1 MNLCQRNTRGRGG
14 ISVLFLL
21 MPTAL
26 NRSMELRV
34 EGVIRGHHVY
44 KRIWAPHL
52 GEQLTLA
59 PESDNDHDR
68 RAVAVLKGSTVVGHV
83 PRSLSRIVW
92 YILRRGG
99 IGRSEVS
106 GNRRKGFG
114 LEALKK
120 YLTVHCLQKGGGGG
134 GWISVGGAM
143 VVLYS
148 TSFQFELQVTSEFT
162 NVCEMSCELQ

>member
-1 MNLCQRNTRGRGG
+1 MNLCQRKIRGRGG

-44 KRIWAPHL
+44 KRIWTPRL

-68 RAVAVLKGSTVVGHV
+68 RAVAGSTVVGHV
-83 PRSLSRIVW
+83 NRLVLSEERW
-92 YILRRGG
+92 
-99 IGRSEVS
+99 SEVS
-106 GNRRKGFG
+106 GIEEKD
-114 LEALKK
+114 LD
-120 YLTVHCLQKGGGGG
+120 
-134 GWISVGGAM
+134 
-143 VVLYS
+143 
-148 TSFQFELQVTSEFT
+148 
-162 NVCEMSCELQ
+162 

>member
-1 MNLCQRNTRGRGG
+1 MNLCQRKIGERGG

-26 NRSMELRV
+26 NRSMERRV
-34 EGVIRGHHVY
+34 ENVIHGHHVY
-44 KRIWAPHL
+44 KCIWMPRL

-68 RAVAVLKGSTVVGHV
+68 RAVAVSKGSTVVGHV

-92 YILRRGG
+92 CFLRRGG

-106 GNRRKGFG
+106 GNGFG
-114 LEALKK
+114 L
-120 YLTVHCLQKGGGGG
+120 
-134 GWISVGGAM
+134 
-143 VVLYS
+143 
-148 TSFQFELQVTSEFT
+148 
-162 NVCEMSCELQ
+162 

>member
-1 MNLCQRNTRGRGG
+1 MNLYQRKIRGRGG

-21 MPTAL
+21 IPTAL

-44 KRIWAPHL
+44 KRIWTPRL

-68 RAVAVLKGSTVVGHV
+68 RAVAVFKGSTVVGHV

-92 YILRRGG
+92 YFLRRGG

-106 GNRRKGFG
+106 GNRRKKFG
-114 LEALKK
+114 LEVPCIFFFTSTLSR
-120 YLTVHCLQKGGGGG
+120 LTTR
-134 GWISVGGAM
+134 GA
-143 VVLYS
+143 
-148 TSFQFELQVTSEFT
+148 
-162 NVCEMSCELQ
+162 

>member
-1 MNLCQRNTRGRGG
+1 
-14 ISVLFLL
+14 

-26 NRSMELRV
+26 NRSMELRI

-44 KRIWAPHL
+44 KRIWTPRL

-83 PRSLSRIVW
+83 PQSLSRIFW
-92 YILRRGG
+92 YFLRRGG

-106 GNRRKGFG
+106 ENRRKGFG
-114 LEALKK
+114 LEVPCIFFLHQHVVAL
-120 YLTVHCLQKGGGGG
+120 
-134 GWISVGGAM
+134 
-143 VVLYS
+143 
-148 TSFQFELQVTSEFT
+148 
-162 NVCEMSCELQ
+162 

>member
-1 MNLCQRNTRGRGG
+1 MNLCQRKIRGRGA

-44 KRIWAPHL
+44 KRIWTTRL

-68 RAVAVLKGSTVVGHV
+68 RAVAVLKGSSDV
-83 PRSLSRIVW
+83 PRSLSRVVW
-92 YILRRGG
+92 YFLRRGG
-99 IGRSEVS
+99 IGRNEVS
-106 GNRRKGFG
+106 GIEEKD
-114 LEALKK
+114 LD
-120 YLTVHCLQKGGGGG
+120 
-134 GWISVGGAM
+134 
-143 VVLYS
+143 
-148 TSFQFELQVTSEFT
+148 
-162 NVCEMSCELQ
+162 

>member
-1 MNLCQRNTRGRGG
+1 MNLCQRKIRGRGG
-14 ISVLFLL
+14 ILVLFLL

-26 NRSMELRV
+26 NRSMELRF

-44 KRIWAPHL
+44 KRIWTPRL
-52 GEQLTLA
+52 EEQLTLA

-92 YILRRGG
+92 YFLRRGG

-114 LEALKK
+114 LEVPCFFFFTSTLSRFNHKAR
-120 YLTVHCLQKGGGGG
+120 GG
-134 GWISVGGAM
+134 
-143 VVLYS
+143 
-148 TSFQFELQVTSEFT
+148 
-162 NVCEMSCELQ
+162 